1 MGIYGLAAFI
11 NHSCFANAIAT
22 PLKDLFILKA
32 SRNIDQGEEIC
43 IDYIYFTQKKS
54 VTALEDRKE
63 ILAS

>member
-1 MGIYGLAAFI
+1 MDCNPVGLYGLGAFI

-43 IDYIYFTQKKS
+43 IDYIYFT
-54 VTALEDRKE
+54 
-63 ILAS
+63 